1 MATAEQFFTPQ
12 NSRMCIFYE
21 YIRAS
26 TPKQARNEFKKAK
39 QNVELKTI
47 MGWYS
52 RFKMGHYGIDLPG
65 IDPKDINKDDLKV
78 GLNDEDKTKFDT
90 HFAKYE
96 QECQKV
102 PKFNFEF
109 FDENLLGFID
119 VIKKIAGT
127 TIKKEDTKIEYIV
140 KEMEIFVNNTAQPK
154 HVLIGIEYCELMN
167 EKAQTDMIEI
177 YHCDNG
183 VVIRRGKQTKV
194 LEGDE
199 YEYIHIA
206 AAACNE
212 ILFKI
217 FDKQIGFF
225 KIGADRRDVNTD
237 LFFQTLTDSL
247 YERGMRFPKDG
258 NSSRLIHFGV
268 AFKLK
273 KLAIHYDDK
282 TFRREDA
289 TKMKEMFNKAGEMEA
304 CYFNN
309 ETFDVAA
316 IKSSLEMGLN
326 SQETTIDR
334 TRIRVAPQR
343 IFMEKPI

>member
-21 YIRAS
+21 YIRES

-65 IDPKDINKDDLKV
+65 GDPKDINKDDLKV
-78 GLNDEDKTKFDT
+78 GLNDEDEIKFDE
-90 HFAKYE
+90 HFAEYE
-96 QECQKV
+96 KQCQDV

-127 TIKKEDTKIEYIV
+127 TIKKEDTKNEYIV
-140 KEMEIFVNNTAQPK
+140 KEMEIFVNNIAQPK

-199 YEYIHIA
+199 YEYINMA

-217 FDKQIGFF
+217 LSKQIGFF
-225 KIGADRRDVNTD
+225 KIGADRRDDNTD
-237 LFFQTLTDSL
+237 RFFQTFTDL
-247 YERGMRFPKDG
+247 LNKHNMEFPTDG
-258 NSSRLIHFGV
+258 ISSRLIHFGFV
-268 AFKLK
+268 FNLK
-273 KLAIHYDDK
+273 KLAIHYDDN
-282 TFRREDA
+282 TFSREDA
-289 TKMKEMFNKAGEMEA
+289 TKMKEMFSEAGKMEA

-334 TRIRVAPQR
+334 TTIRVAPQR